1 MRLVVVVGV
10 LIWTSLLVGVG
21 STSIGAERVKWDWK
35 TWTQECLKECD
46 DLPQGQKGPCF
57 SDCVRRHIGI
67 ARQDFPEFQD
77 QDFNDTL
84 DMADSPE
91 LFRLAAQSS
100 YPKYKGFT
108 VGCYK
113 KFCFRYKWKDS
124 SRWGWIEDWDYHP
137 KVGEKTRQY
146 VPCKNH
152 QWHQYCLDYVKQ
164 RPGDFPC
171 YASKWSKF
179 PCYKGRRFGCVC
191 AKITRKSET
200 EYYSYWGS
208 SCWVETLMAPHYWD
222 WARVGTTENLV
233 TCSRTRCKGLG
244 LVPPGPTNAC
254 SKAAHNEIDSL
265 FELGF

>member
-84 DMADSPE
+84 DMADSPGTASIAGISRKDQDFNDTLDMADSPE
-91 LFRLAAQSS
+91 LPLAASS
-100 YPKYKGFT
+100 YPKYKGFA

-113 KFCFRYKWKDS
+113 SFCFRHKWKDS
-124 SRWGWIEDWDYHP
+124 SRWGWIEDWHFWGRW
-137 KVGEKTRQY
+137 KNQY
-146 VPCKNH
+146 VPCENN
-152 QWHQYCLDYVKQ
+152 QYCLAYVTL

-171 YASKWSKF
+171 YVSKWSDF
-179 PCYKGRRFGCVC
+179 PCYKGRRFGC
-191 AKITRKSET
+191 APTAGGRK
-200 EYYSYWGS
+200 GC
-208 SCWVETLMAPHYWD
+208 CWYETLKAPYYWD
-222 WARVGTTENLV
+222 WVYDTFGKPSWCSQPVGRVKG
-233 TCSRTRCKGLG
+233 CSH
-244 LVPPGPTNAC
+244 
-254 SKAAHNEIDSL
+254 SSHQEIDK
-265 FELGF
+265 LGEI